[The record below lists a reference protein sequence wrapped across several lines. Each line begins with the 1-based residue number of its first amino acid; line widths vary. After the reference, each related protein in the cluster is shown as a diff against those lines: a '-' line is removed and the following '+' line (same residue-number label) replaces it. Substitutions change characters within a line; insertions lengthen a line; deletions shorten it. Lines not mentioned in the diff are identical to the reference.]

1 MRTKQERN
9 HIVDVLFVLAL
20 FVVFTLSALVLVILG
35 ANVYRQT
42 VSYMDENYDAR
53 TAYSYLTE
61 KVRQNDLYDS
71 ISIGELEGTTALVLT
86 QEINDTTYATYL
98 YLHEGNLRELFMR
111 QGSDIGADPLSAGQ
125 EILPLRDWN
134 PEMAGDCL
142 LHISLT
148 LEDNTQKELYIALR
162 SRQNCF

>member
-1 MRTKQERN
+1 MNTKQERN

-42 VSYMDENYDAR
+42 VNYMDENYNAR

-71 ISIGELEGTTALVLT
+71 IFIGELEGTTALVLT

-125 EILPLRDWN
+125 KILPLMDWI
-134 PEMAGDCL
+134 PEMAGDHL

-148 LEDNTQKELYIALR
+148 LEDSTQKELYIALR
-162 SRQNCF
+162 SQ

>member
-1 MRTKQERN
+1 MNVKHEKN

-35 ANVYRQT
+35 ASVYKQT
-42 VSYMDENYDAR
+42 VGYMDENYTAR

-71 ISIGELEGTTALVLT
+71 ISIGQLEDTPALVLSR
-86 QEINDTTYATYL
+86 EINDTSYATYL
-98 YLHEGNLRELFMR
+98 YLYEGNLRELFMR
-111 QGSDIGADPLSAGQ
+111 QGSDIGTDPLSAGQ
-125 EILPLRDWN
+125 EILPLHDWEL
-134 PEMAGDCL
+134 EMAGDHL

-148 LEDNTQKELYIALR
+148 LEDDSQKELYISLR
-162 SRQNCF
+162 SR

>member
-1 MRTKQERN
+1 MNPKQERN

-42 VSYMDENYDAR
+42 VNYMDENYNAR

-71 ISIGELEGTTALVLT
+71 VSVGELEGTAALVLT
-86 QEINDTTYATYL
+86 REINGATYATYL
-98 YLHEGNLRELFMR
+98 YLHEGSLRELFMR
-111 QGSDIGADPLSAGQ
+111 QGSDIGSDPLSAGQ
-125 EILPLRDWN
+125 EILPLKDWDL
-134 PEMAGDCL
+134 EMARDHL
-142 LHISLT
+142 LHIALT
-148 LEDNTQKELYIALR
+148 LTDDTHKELYISLR
-162 SRQNCF
+162 SQ

>member
-1 MRTKQERN
+1 MNTKQERN

-35 ANVYRQT
+35 ANVYKQT
-42 VSYMDENYDAR
+42 VSYMDENYTAR

-71 ISIGELEGTTALVLT
+71 VSIGELEGTTALVLT

-98 YLHEGNLRELFMR
+98 YLHEGSLRELFMR
-111 QGSDIGADPLSAGQ
+111 QGSDIGSDPLSAGQ
-125 EILPLRDWN
+125 EILPLKDWT
-134 PEMAGDCL
+134 PEMAGDHL
-142 LHISLT
+142 LHIALT
-148 LEDNTQKELYIALR
+148 LEDNTQKELYISLH
-162 SRQNCF
+162 SQ

>member
-1 MRTKQERN
+1 MNTKQEKN

-35 ANVYRQT
+35 ASVYKQT
-42 VSYMDENYDAR
+42 VSYMDENFTSR

-71 ISIGELEGTTALVLT
+71 ISLGQLEGTEALVMT

-98 YLHEGNLRELFMR
+98 YLYEGSLRELFMR
-111 QGSDIGADPLSAGQ
+111 QGSDIGTNPLSAGQ
-125 EILPLRDWN
+125 EILPLTDWN
-134 PEMAGDCL
+134 LEMADDHL
-142 LHISLT
+142 LHIALT
-148 LEDNTQKELYIALR
+148 LEDNSQKELFIALR
-162 SRQNCF
+162 SH

>member
-1 MRTKQERN
+1 MNTKQERN

-42 VSYMDENYDAR
+42 VSYMDENYTAR

-71 ISIGELEGTTALVLT
+71 VSIGELEGTTALVLT

-111 QGSDIGADPLSAGQ
+111 QGSDIGSDPLSAGQ
-125 EILPLRDWN
+125 EILPLKDWT
-134 PEMAGDCL
+134 PEMAGDHL
-142 LHISLT
+142 LHIALT
-148 LEDNTQKELYIALR
+148 LQDHPQKELYIYLH
-162 SRQNCF
+162 SQ

>member
-1 MRTKQERN
+1 MNMKQERK

-42 VSYMDENYDAR
+42 VRYMDENYNAR

-71 ISIGELEGTTALVLT
+71 ISIGELEGGRPCRVGA
-86 QEINDTTYATYL
+86 EP
-98 YLHEGNLRELFMR
+98 GNQRRTLCHF
-111 QGSDIGADPLSAGQ
+111 SLSA
-125 EILPLRDWN
+125 
-134 PEMAGDCL
+134 
-142 LHISLT
+142 
-148 LEDNTQKELYIALR
+148 
-162 SRQNCF
+162 

>member
-1 MRTKQERN
+1 MNTKQERN

-42 VSYMDENYDAR
+42 VSYMDENYNAR

-71 ISIGELEGTTALVLT
+71 VFIGELEGATALVLT
-86 QEINDTTYATYL
+86 QEINDATYATYL
-98 YLHEGNLRELFMR
+98 YLHEGSLRELFIR
-111 QGSDIGADPLSAGQ
+111 QGSDIGPDPLSAGQ
-125 EILPLRDWN
+125 EILPLKDWE
-134 PEMAGDCL
+134 PEMAGDHL
-142 LHISLT
+142 LHIVLT
-148 LEDNTQKELYIALR
+148 LEDSSRKELYISLR
-162 SRQNCF
+162 SR

>member
-1 MRTKQERN
+1 MNTKQERN

-42 VSYMDENYDAR
+42 VRYMDENYNAR

-71 ISIGELEGTTALVLT
+71 ISIGELENATALVLT

-98 YLHEGNLRELFMR
+98 YLHDGSLRELFMR
-111 QGSDIGADPLSAGQ
+111 QGSDIGSDPLSAGQ
-125 EILPLRDWN
+125 EILPLNDWN
-134 PEMAGDCL
+134 LEMVKDHL
-142 LHISLT
+142 LHITLT
-148 LEDNTQKELYIALR
+148 LEDHTQKELYISLR
-162 SRQNCF
+162 SQ

>member
-1 MRTKQERN
+1 MKPKQERN

-42 VSYMDENYDAR
+42 VNYMDENYNAR

-71 ISIGELEGTTALVLT
+71 VSVGELEGTTALVLT
-86 QEINDTTYATYL
+86 REINGATYATYL
-98 YLHEGNLRELFMR
+98 YLHKGSLRELFMR
-111 QGSDIGADPLSAGQ
+111 QGSDIGSDPLSAGQ
-125 EILPLRDWN
+125 EILPLKDWDL
-134 PEMAGDCL
+134 EMARDHL
-142 LHISLT
+142 LHIALT
-148 LEDNTQKELYIALR
+148 LADDTHKELYISLR
-162 SRQNCF
+162 SQ